1 MTQHITIQLDEN
13 DIERAK
19 KAAEAQGLSTE
30 EFLRQLIAANL
41 PIGGRPFKLP
51 FSAIFPIGSSDDPT
65 DISKDKDKMI
75 SEAVWEEYL
84 RESGQ
89 K

>member
-1 MTQHITIQLDEN
+1 MSQHVTIQLDEN
-13 DIERAK
+13 DIERAQ
-19 KAAEAQGLSTE
+19 KAAEALGVSTE
-30 EFLRQLIAANL
+30 EFLRQLITANL
-41 PIGGRPFKLP
+41 PIRSGPRVP
-51 FSAIFPIGSSDDPT
+51 FSAIFPIGSSDEPT

-84 RESGQ
+84 RETGQ